1 MRLSREG
8 RLPPR
13 AALLAGRGTYGR
25 MRILHSLVV
34 WVDPASIHQYVP
46 KFPLVADREPKLSR
60 RQIQAARSR
69 HPFVVGADEF
79 PEPQP
84 VEAERNYALM
94 ADLLMNLDDVT
105 ASQHFR
111 NLCRGLHSSGGPT
124 TFRKQPVDSEEE
136 AKQAVTAYATGL
148 VESFK
153 LNGYLPN
160 LGSDPG
166 LAAIGAD
173 GTLLKS
179 GQGHH
184 RFCVARTIGVAAL
197 PLRIHFV
204 HEDWAL
210 ENGWSPHRGGFR
222 PFSRLAAG
230 LDNVESAHAH

>member
-1 MRLSREG
+1 MRRSREG

-25 MRILHSLVV
+25 MRVLHSLVV
-34 WVDPASIHQYVP
+34 WVDPASIHRYVT
-46 KFPLVADREPKLSR
+46 KFPLAASRDPELSR
-60 RQIQAARSR
+60 RQLQAARSD
-69 HPFVVGADEF
+69 HPFVVDADEF

-84 VEAERNYALM
+84 IETERNYALM

-105 ASQHFR
+105 ASRHFR
-111 NLCRGLHSSGGPT
+111 DACRRLHSGGGAT
-124 TFRKQPVDSEEE
+124 TFRKQPVHSEEQ
-136 AKQAVTAYATGL
+136 AKQAITAYATNL

-153 LNGYLPN
+153 LNGYVPHR
-160 LGSDPG
+160 GSDPG
-166 LAAIGAD
+166 LAAIDGD

-184 RFCVARTIGVAAL
+184 RFCVARTLGIAAL

-210 ENGWSPHRGGFR
+210 DNGWSATRRSFR
-222 PFSRLAAG
+222 PFSRLKAG